1 MERYGRVH
9 AALIHVPIAVVSS
22 SAMTAAA
29 QAIIVGPTALEVMG
43 LSSTLPVSAGSAE
56 ENGARRRVDMPGT
69 HIRQAISAAH
79 VGDTIIVVFI
89 VLGRKNCG
97 ETGPARVTGRR

>member
-1 MERYGRVH
+1 MSLDTARYEESQRRNQCYGPLG
-9 AALIHVPIAVVSS
+9 ADILGANDPEAMDLS
-22 SAMTAAA
+22 SA
-29 QAIIVGPTALEVMG
+29 
-43 LSSTLPVSAGSAE
+43 LPVSVRSAE

-69 HIRQAISAAH
+69 HSRQAISAAH